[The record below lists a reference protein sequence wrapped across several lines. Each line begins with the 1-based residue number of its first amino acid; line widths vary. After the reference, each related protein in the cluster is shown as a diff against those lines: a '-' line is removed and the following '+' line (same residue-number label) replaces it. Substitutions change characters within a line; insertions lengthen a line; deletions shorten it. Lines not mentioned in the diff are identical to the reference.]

1 MKIIVDENIPLGK
14 EAFENIGEVELCAGR
29 AIDSS
34 VVKNADAL
42 VVRSITKVNK
52 ELLENSS
59 IKFVG
64 TATIG
69 TDHIDQNYLAENNIA
84 FASAAGCNSYSV
96 TEYVFSAIT
105 YFAEK
110 YNFDISEKS
119 IGVVGYGNIGTKII
133 KVADALGMTSV
144 INDPPLERETNQNI
158 FSSLE
163 DALKCD
169 IVTFHVPLNKDGID
183 KTVHLLNEKNIN
195 LIKDGAILI
204 NASRGPVISG
214 DILKNKLLKN
224 KNIHTVLDVWE
235 TEPNFDSELFKLVEI
250 GTPHIAGYS
259 FEGKVNG
266 TTMIYEAL
274 SDFIKSPKTWK
285 PNLDKVEDNVV
296 VIEDNET
303 TLSVLKKLFNK
314 SYNVI
319 DDDTKMRKC
328 VDFTEE
334 KRAEF
339 FDLLRKNYRKRR
351 ELNNF
356 EVIMSF
362 ENDKLRNLLNV
373 LRVKQIAR

>member
-14 EAFENIGEVELCAGR
+14 EAFENIGEVELHGGR
-29 AIDSS
+29 NINNSI
-34 VVKNADAL
+34 VKNADAL

-69 TDHIDQNYLAENNIA
+69 TDHINEEYLAKSGVA
-84 FASAAGCNSYSV
+84 FSSAAGCNSYSV

-119 IGVVGYGNIGTKII
+119 IGVIGYGNIGTKII
-133 KVADALGMTSV
+133 KVANALGMKSV
-144 INDPPLERETNQNI
+144 INDPPLERDSNSNV

-163 DALKCD
+163 EALKCD

-183 KTVHLLNEKNIN
+183 KTVHLLNDENIN
-195 LIKDGAILI
+195 LIKDDAILI
-204 NASRGPVISG
+204 NASRGPVVSNNA
-214 DILKNKLLKN
+214 LKKRLQKKN
-224 KNIHTVLDVWE
+224 NLHTVIDVWE
-235 TEPNFDSELFKLVEI
+235 TEPNFDSELLQLIEI

-274 SDFIKSPKTWK
+274 SDFLKTPKTWK
-285 PNLDKVEDNVV
+285 PILDKVSSNEIT
-296 VIEDNET
+296 IEKEES
-303 TLSVLKKLFNK
+303 TLAIFKKLFNK

-319 DDDTKMRKC
+319 DDDAMLRES
-328 VDFTEE
+328 VNFTDE
-334 KRAEF
+334 KKSKH
-339 FDLLRKNYRKRR
+339 FDLLRKKYRRRR

-356 EVIMSF
+356 KAIMNF
-362 ENDKLRNLLNV
+362 ENNELKNLLTV
-373 LRVKQIAR
+373 LRVNI